1 MKKLYSKPT
10 ITVETMQLDQPLCA
24 TCMADRDDLDDL
36 LSFGYFSAE
45 DGCKNVYSGEKY
57 DTICYH
63 SNIQTAFS
71 S

>member
-36 LSFGYFSAE
+36 ISFGYFASEGECAE
-45 DGCKNVYSGEKY
+45 VYNGGKY

-63 SNIQTAFS
+63 SNVQTAFFS
-71 S
+71 